1 MKEPVYRPV
10 VPEGM
15 HLADS
20 GKIPGAK
27 LGAALDDNTNQ
38 VAGQADWVEVKQ
50 NPWAD
55 IIGYALVVGATVVT
69 TVVVQK
75 SAPVVKEWFQTTAL
89 PSAKAAYRKLT
100 RTKETSNAGVDA
112 VEAAEPIQLDPA
124 GFSKEIETALEGAR
138 QPMSS
143 AEVKRRL
150 LRIMLAAAIIAEEL
164 RALKGVEIQ
173 EDEDLREL
181 RRAMGELTT
190 QEVADLANQMLD
202 DEKAI
207 LDEEGEAAFAAVF
220 GGGRNTDGT
229 RSPIEPDRL
238 REVLRLPDEE
248 SEEDS

>member
-10 VPEGM
+10 VPYGM

-38 VAGQADWVEVKQ
+38 VAGQADWVPVKA

-55 IIGYALVVGATVVT
+55 IIGYALVAGATVVA

-75 SAPVVKEWFQTTAL
+75 SAPVVKDWFQTTAL

-100 RTKETSNAGVDA
+100 RAKRTTSARVDA
-112 VEAAEPIQLDPA
+112 LEAAEPIQLDPA
-124 GFSKEIETALEGAR
+124 GFSKEIETVLEGAR

-143 AEVKRRL
+143 VEVKRRL
-150 LRIMLAAAIIAEEL
+150 LRIMLAAAIIAEAL
-164 RALKGVEIQ
+164 RTLDGVEIRD
-173 EDEDLREL
+173 DEDLREL

-202 DEKAI
+202 DEERL
-207 LDEEGEAAFAAVF
+207 LDDEGEAAFVAVF
-220 GGGRNTDGT
+220 GGGRSADG
-229 RSPIEPDRL
+229 RRLLIEPGRL
-238 REVLRLPDEE
+238 REALRLPHEE
-248 SEEDS
+248 SEQDR